1 MKQLIVVLGA
11 VGISFSA
18 IFFRWSTAP
27 TFVLILYRALL
38 VMLILLP
45 VILTKHCEELRKVT
59 GKQLALC
66 AASGFCMAGNM
77 VSYFTA
83 LQYTSIAS
91 AVVMVD
97 LDVLFVAF
105 AMLLFFRQKLS
116 RRAWMSIALALFGSV
131 VIATADTTVGSNP
144 LLGDALALLGA
155 VFIASNTMIGSVCR
169 RNMANSVYTFF
180 VHVFVAL
187 GMLAVVLVTGTPLT
201 GHASVNFATALGMAV
216 CCTLL
221 GHSIFSWGLKY
232 LSPAFISMV
241 KLIEPV
247 ISTVLALV
255 LFTEIPSPQEVVGG
269 AVVIVAVGLFSRANE
284 KTDQADARQIS
295 GNEE

>member
-1 MKQLIVVLGA
+1 MKQLIVLIGA

-27 TFVLILYRALL
+27 TFVLILYRALY

-45 VILTKHCEELRKVT
+45 VVLSQHREELRQITK
-59 GKQLALC
+59 KQLLLC
-66 AASGFCMAGNM
+66 AASGICMAGNM
-77 VSYFTA
+77 VAYFTA

-91 AVVMVD
+91 AVVLVD

-155 VFIASNTMIGSVCR
+155 IFIASNTMIGSVCR

-187 GMLAVVLVTGTPLT
+187 SMLAVVLVTGTPLV
-201 GHASVNFATALGMAV
+201 GHAPVNFATALGMAV

-247 ISTVLALV
+247 ISTILALT
-255 LFTEIPSPQEVVGG
+255 LFTEVPSPQEVVGG
-269 AVVIVAVGLFSRANE
+269 AIVIVAVGLFSR
-284 KTDQADARQIS
+284 I
-295 GNEE
+295 NEESDKADERQRSGSRE